1 MAKLVEKA
9 YGDALFDLSVDS
21 ERVDELF
28 EEAKAVKTVLKEN
41 NELMQLLTH
50 PKVDKEEKEKVVENV
65 FKGRVSDDMTGFMLL
80 TIKKDRQKF
89 LIKILDYYIDRVKE
103 YKKIGVATV
112 TTAYEMDEAKKNAIE
127 EKLLAT
133 TAYESF
139 EITYIVDE
147 SLIGGMIIRI
157 GDRVVDSSLKSQIET
172 MSRELYKI
180 RLERW

>member
-1 MAKLVEKA
+1 MAKLVEKT

-21 ERVDELF
+21 SKVDELF
-28 EEAKAVKTVLKEN
+28 EEAKAVKAVLKEN
-41 NELMQLLTH
+41 AELMQLLTH

-65 FKGRVSDDMTGFMLL
+65 FRDRVSADMTGFMLL

-112 TTAYEMDEAKKNAIE
+112 TTAYEMDEAKKSAIE
-127 EKLLAT
+127 SKLIAT
-133 TAYESF
+133 TSYDKF

-157 GDRVVDSSLKSQIET
+157 GDKVIDSSLRSQIET

>member
-21 ERVDELF
+21 SRVDELF
-28 EEAKAVKTVLKEN
+28 EEAKAVKTVLVEN
-41 NELMQLLTH
+41 KELMNLLTH
-50 PKVDKEEKEKVVENV
+50 PKVDKEEKEKVVENI
-65 FKGRVSDDMTGFMLL
+65 FKDRISADMTGFMLL

-89 LIKILDYYIDRVKE
+89 LIRILDYYIDRVKE
-103 YKKIGVATV
+103 YKRIGVATV
-112 TTAYEMDEAKKNAIE
+112 TTAYEMDEEKKGAVE
-127 EKLLAT
+127 RKLIAT
-133 TAYESF
+133 TPYDSF

-147 SLIGGMIIRI
+147 SLIGGMIIRV
-157 GDRVVDSSLKSQIET
+157 GDKVIDSSLKSQIET

>member
-21 ERVDELF
+21 SKVDELF

-41 NELMQLLTH
+41 TELMKLLTH
-50 PKVDKEEKEKVVENV
+50 PKVDKEEKERVVENI
-65 FKGRVSDDMTGFMLL
+65 FKDRVSDDMTGFMLL
-80 TIKKDRQKF
+80 IIKKDRQKF
-89 LIKILDYYIDRVKE
+89 LLRILDYYINRVKE
-103 YKKIGVATV
+103 YKKIGIATV
-112 TTAYEMDEAKKNAIE
+112 TTAYEMDRSKKEAIE
-127 EKLLAT
+127 SRLIAT
-133 TAYESF
+133 TSYDSF

-147 SLIGGMIIRI
+147 SLIGGMIIRV
-157 GDRVVDSSLKSQIET
+157 GDKVIDSSLKSQLET

>member
-21 ERVDELF
+21 SRVDELF
-28 EEAKAVKTVLKEN
+28 SEAKAVRNVLTEN
-41 NELMQLLTH
+41 SELMQLLTH
-50 PKVDKEEKEKVVENV
+50 PKVDKEEKEKVVENI
-65 FKGRVSDDMTGFMLL
+65 FKDRVSDDMTGFMLL

-112 TTAYEMDEAKKNAIE
+112 TTAYEMDDTKKSAIE
-127 EKLLAT
+127 SKLIAT
-133 TAYESF
+133 TPYDTF

-147 SLIGGMIIRI
+147 SLIGGMIIRV
-157 GDRVVDSSLKSQIET
+157 GDKVIDSSLRSQLET

>member
-9 YGDALFDLSVDS
+9 YGDALFDLSIDS
-21 ERVDELF
+21 SKVDELF
-28 EEAKAVKTVLKEN
+28 EEAKAVKAVLIEN
-41 NELMQLLTH
+41 TELMQLLTH
-50 PKVDKEEKEKVVENV
+50 PKVDKEEKEKVVENI
-65 FKGRVSDDMTGFMLL
+65 FRDRISADMTGFMLL

-112 TTAYEMDEAKKNAIE
+112 TTAYEMDESKKSAIE
-127 EKLLAT
+127 SKLIAT
-133 TAYESF
+133 TAYDRF

-157 GDRVVDSSLKSQIET
+157 GDKVIDSSLRSQIEN
-172 MSRELYKI
+172 MSKELYKI